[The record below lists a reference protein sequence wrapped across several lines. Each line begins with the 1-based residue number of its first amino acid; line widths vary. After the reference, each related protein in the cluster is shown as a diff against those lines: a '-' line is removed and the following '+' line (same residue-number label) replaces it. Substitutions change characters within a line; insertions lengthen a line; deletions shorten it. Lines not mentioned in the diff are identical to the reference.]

1 MSKLENLKLAALA
14 AVWFVLGGIYS
25 LTAYTVGLYTSTL
38 F

>member
-1 MSKLENLKLAALA
+1 MSLLEKLKLAALG
-14 AVWFVLGGIYS
+14 AVWFVIGGIYS

>member
-1 MSKLENLKLAALA
+1 MSNTEKLKLAALA

-25 LTAYTVGLYTSTL
+25 LTAYAVGLYTSTL